1 MEVIAGFATF
11 AGVVA
16 SIHRERWPR
25 AVDLLS
31 ELQISEA
38 LPVRQWSPLDAMSRR
53 SIPHSPWKN
62 IETILGGTLFF
73 YCWGKSRVELH
84 HDVLMKI
91 SLRISG
97 NSPCG
102 QLSRLLATTLE

>member
-1 MEVIAGFATF
+1 
-11 AGVVA
+11 
-16 SIHRERWPR
+16 
-25 AVDLLS
+25 VDLLS

-38 LPVRQWSPLDAMSRR
+38 LPVRQGSPLDAMSRR

-62 IETILGGTLFF
+62 IETILGGTPFF
-73 YCWGKSRVELH
+73 YCWRKGRVELH
-84 HDVLMKI
+84 DDVLMKI
-91 SLRISG
+91 SLGISG